1 MDIEKINE
9 MIGVDRSKLNE
20 ENSKEII
27 ERLEFKL
34 AEIREKFFVNLPAN
48 FKEKEDF
55 IDRAKSIKSLVSK
68 FDELKTECKQM
79 ERTLAKYEQQSDENK
94 ENDLYKE
101 LEPLCVSVIQ
111 GNRLKSYVKYLAK
124 VEEFM

>member
-1 MDIEKINE
+1 MDIERINE

-20 ENSKEII
+20 ENSKEIV

-55 IDRAKSIKSLVSK
+55 IDRAKSIKGLVSK
-68 FDELKTECKQM
+68 FEDLKTECKQM
-79 ERTLAKYEQQSDENK
+79 ERTLAKYEKKSEEHTEN
-94 ENDLYKE
+94 EFYKE
-101 LEPLCVSVIQ
+101 LEPLCLNAIQ
-111 GNRLKSYVKYLAK
+111 NKRLTFYVKYLAK
-124 VEEFM
+124 LEELK